1 LSLASRLDWL
11 DNGIFHTSAISNLS
25 EEAILLAGSD
35 GLSSQDR
42 NLAKLLDFFG
52 VSWRAATP
60 QDLLGER
67 NVNESAVRL
76 LCSANRF
83 ASLIA
88 DLGRNSNR
96 AGPWREQI
104 HSAFVYA
111 GEDSAALDKLVK
123 TSPISDNGPFTVS
136 DKLPDFSGIMAGVQI
151 AANDAEVESIF
162 ASPSP
167 DKSVEIISTGRGG
180 VFIRRDYEGVPVFLC
195 SGSRIIDIESE
206 LPDGIFDIRHH
217 VLEAIPPVLYIK
229 WAFANT
235 SWVAPERS
243 ACLIIDDPLLR
254 PTYGFVDYRE
264 LLSLMRRYKFST
276 NIAFIPWNWRRS
288 DSGVTRMFREN
299 PEYYSISVHGCA
311 HTQAEFG
318 RDDPHYLHAKARQAI
333 AQMDRHETATGL
345 VHDRVMVFPQ
355 GVFSEAAMSVLKQT
369 NLIAAVNNDTLSSD
383 RPPRT
388 ITVADVWDTAIMA
401 YGNFPLY
408 TRRYPW
414 SGIENFAFDNLLG
427 KPSIIVIHHDFCRDH
442 CAHLI
447 EFVERLNALAC
458 PLIWRGLGDLVKRSC
473 RQRPLSKEV
482 TQVQMYGKELQ
493 LENLSGRTKQFLVRR
508 RESTP
513 SMIDE
518 IFAGGRNVSW
528 KTSGDKIQF
537 QVEVKA
543 RDKIIIQLRYH
554 QLGDVRST
562 ENLNNR
568 ARTMLRRYLCELRDN
583 YLHKLTSSSSN
594 GN

>member
-1 LSLASRLDWL
+1 
-11 DNGIFHTSAISNLS
+11 
-25 EEAILLAGSD
+25 
-35 GLSSQDR
+35 
-42 NLAKLLDFFG
+42 
-52 VSWRAATP
+52 
-60 QDLLGER
+60 
-67 NVNESAVRL
+67 
-76 LCSANRF
+76 
-83 ASLIA
+83 
-88 DLGRNSNR
+88 
-96 AGPWREQI
+96 
-104 HSAFVYA
+104 
-111 GEDSAALDKLVK
+111 
-123 TSPISDNGPFTVS
+123 
-136 DKLPDFSGIMAGVQI
+136 MAGIQI
-151 AANDAEVESIF
+151 AADGAKVESIF
-162 ASPSP
+162 VSPPP
-167 DKSVEIISTGRGG
+167 DEAVEVISTVGG
-180 VFIRRDYEGVPVFLC
+180 AILVKRDYEGVPVFLC
-195 SGSRIIDIESE
+195 SGSRIINLERE
-206 LPDGIFDIRHH
+206 LPDGIFDVRHH

-229 WAFANT
+229 WAFATT
-235 SWVAPERS
+235 SWMAPERS
-243 ACLIIDDPLLR
+243 ACLVIDDPLLR
-254 PTYGFVDYRE
+254 PTYGFVDYGE

-288 DSGVTRMFREN
+288 DPRVTKLFREN

-318 RDDPHYLHAKARQAI
+318 RDDSKYLHAKARQAI
-333 AQMDRHETATGL
+333 EQMDQHELATGI

-369 NLIAAVNNDTLSSD
+369 DLIAAVNNDTISSD
-383 RPPRT
+383 RPQRT

-447 EFVERLNALAC
+447 EFVARMNALPC
-458 PLIWRGLGDLVKRSC
+458 PLIWRSLGEVVRRSC
-473 RQRPLSKEV
+473 RQRPLSEEV

-493 LENLSGRTKQFLVRR
+493 LENPSGQMKQFSVQR

-513 SMIDE
+513 SVIDE
-518 IFAGGRNVSW
+518 IFAGGRGVSW
-528 KTSGDKIQF
+528 KTSGDQIQF

-554 QLGDVRST
+554 ELAEVRST
-562 ENLNNR
+562 ENLNDR

-583 YLHKLTSSSSN
+583 YIHKLPSLSN